1 MNERL
6 AARQLVADALAVP
19 TESIAPDGDVASIA
33 DWDSL
38 GHLRV
43 LLALER
49 ALGRLLAPAEIG
61 ELRGIADIDRLL
73 RAGPLAAPDR

>member
-1 MNERL
+1 MTGRL

-19 TESIAPDGDVASIA
+19 AESVAA
-33 DWDSL
+33 DTDLASLPEWDSL
-38 GHLRV
+38 GHVRV

-61 ELRGIADIDRLL
+61 GLRGIADIDRLL
-73 RAGPLAAPDR
+73 RASSLAAPDR